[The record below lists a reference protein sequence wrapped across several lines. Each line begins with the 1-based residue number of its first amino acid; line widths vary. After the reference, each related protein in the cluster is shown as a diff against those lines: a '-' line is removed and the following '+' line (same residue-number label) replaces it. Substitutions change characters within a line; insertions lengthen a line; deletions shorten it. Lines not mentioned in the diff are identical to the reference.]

1 MRRYLIVA
9 AVMLVPSVAMAD
21 WAGNFKT
28 LDADGNGRISR
39 VEYEKNVSK
48 LNLDPAPTFTLAV
61 EYPGAA
67 WAAAMPISVR
77 PAKAPISLS
86 VFIIAPISAC
96 DASHF
101 KTVSSVWRLWAD
113 I

>member
-48 LNLDPAPTFTLAV
+48 LNLDPAPTFTAMDTDV
-61 EYPGAA
+61 NNGIDADE
-67 WAAAMPISVR
+67 WAAAEKM
-77 PAKAPISLS
+77 AKAFP
-86 VFIIAPISAC
+86 
-96 DASHF
+96 
-101 KTVSSVWRLWAD
+101 VSCKSSGESWCPKQY
-113 I
+113 

>member
-28 LDADGNGRISR
+28 LDTDGNGRISR

-48 LNLDPAPTFTLAV
+48 LNLDPAPTFTAMDADV
-61 EYPGAA
+61 NNGVDADEWGAA
-67 WAAAMPISVR
+67 EKM
-77 PAKAPISLS
+77 AKAFPVS
-86 VFIIAPISAC
+86 C
-96 DASHF
+96 KASGESWCP
-101 KTVSSVWRLWAD
+101 KQY
-113 I
+113 